1 MYIENN
7 NSVYRQ
13 EVSEDKRFINTSYIG
28 PFRKAVF
35 ESPQKSL
42 TAGETLIIAISWMK
56 FNLSAGEYIPDEN
69 YKMDYNIQIDT
80 QQGDSYLKAVT
91 PYGEPFEFSADVP
104 DVYYLQASCG
114 NAGSDILEI
123 NVIPVNEEIDM
134 NQKFTQLQHQNL
146 IILDA
151 LADLLAEYPLP
162 EGRKAEVD
170 IYAELI
176 EAGRRELKDVP
187 EALKEAVGKE
197 LKIESGNGDGGLA
210 GRE

>member
-13 EVSEDKRFINTSYIG
+13 EVSEDKRFVNTSYIG

-35 ESPQKSL
+35 KSPQKSL
-42 TAGETLIIAISWMK
+42 TVGETLSIAISWMK
-56 FNLSAGEYIPDEN
+56 FNLSTGEYIPDEN
-69 YKMDYNIQIDT
+69 YKMDYNIQVDT

-91 PYGEPFEFSADVP
+91 PYGEPFEFSADAP
-104 DVYYLQASCG
+104 GIYYLQASHG

-123 NVIPVNEEIDM
+123 NVIPVNEEIDT
-134 NQKFTQLQHQNL
+134 NQKFIQLQNQNL

-162 EGRKAEVD
+162 EVRKTEVD